1 MGVLTLICSDKEGR
15 SHWITL
21 IVVRDISPALYPPN
35 FSRSCI
41 TQPILLTTSER
52 MPTQSV
58 TKSSHYVSVQ
68 QSSTTGGGTSTRYLS
83 WTVGG
88 RSHYFCSLPGILRI
102 LEIILLLVVLII
114 ARAGKDG
121 HQQPF
126 GRVDASFLGIGST
139 VGLLIIFLM
148 FTLCTLLGHIIP
160 NLLEV
165 LATLVGA
172 ILMITTGALAIT
184 YYHNLYPRDN
194 VGMTLGSLAIITGI
208 ILAVDFALSVRKLRI
223 SVH

>member
-1 MGVLTLICSDKEGR
+1 MLCHLVYTLGQSCCFVKS
-15 SHWITL
+15 
-21 IVVRDISPALYPPN
+21 
-35 FSRSCI
+35 FSMCF
-41 TQPILLTTSER
+41 Q
-52 MPTQSV
+52 
-58 TKSSHYVSVQ
+58 
-68 QSSTTGGGTSTRYLS
+68 
-83 WTVGG
+83 
-88 RSHYFCSLPGILRI
+88 
-102 LEIILLLVVLII
+102 
-114 ARAGKDG
+114 G

-160 NLLEV
+160 TLLEVLHNFLMLFICIQRSIQFVTQV

-194 VGMTLGSLAIITGI
+194 VRMIFENFLTIIFFMNISRLEWPLDRWRLSLELFWQL
-208 ILAVDFALSVRKLRI
+208 ILLSVFENWESLSTKFNGLVL
-223 SVH
+223 SLL

>member
-1 MGVLTLICSDKEGR
+1 
-15 SHWITL
+15 
-21 IVVRDISPALYPPN
+21 
-35 FSRSCI
+35 
-41 TQPILLTTSER
+41 

-160 NLLEV
+160 TLLEV

>member
-1 MGVLTLICSDKEGR
+1 MAKAP
-15 SHWITL
+15 
-21 IVVRDISPALYPPN
+21 VVIIKIA
-35 FSRSCI
+35 
-41 TQPILLTTSER
+41 
-52 MPTQSV
+52 PT
-58 TKSSHYVSVQ
+58 
-68 QSSTTGGGTSTRYLS
+68 
-83 WTVGG
+83 
-88 RSHYFCSLPGILRI
+88 
-102 LEIILLLVVLII
+102 
-114 ARAGKDG
+114 
-121 HQQPF
+121 
-126 GRVDASFLGIGST
+126 RVDASFLGIGST

-160 NLLEV
+160 TLLEV

-208 ILAVDFALSVRKLRI
+208 ILAVDFALSIRKLRI

>member
-1 MGVLTLICSDKEGR
+1 
-15 SHWITL
+15 
-21 IVVRDISPALYPPN
+21 
-35 FSRSCI
+35 
-41 TQPILLTTSER
+41 
-52 MPTQSV
+52 MPGQTQSV

-68 QSSTTGGGTSTRYLS
+68 QTSSSGGGTSTRYLS
-83 WTVGG
+83 WTIGG

-121 HQQPF
+121 HQQQLF
-126 GRVDASFLGIGST
+126 GRTIDASFLGIGST

-160 NLLEV
+160 TLLEV

-172 ILMITTGALAIT
+172 ILMITAGSLAIA
-184 YYHNLYPRDN
+184 YYSELYQRDN
-194 VGMTLGSLAIITGI
+194 VGMTLGSMAIITGI
-208 ILAVDFALSVRKLRI
+208 IFAIDFALSVRKLRI
-223 SVH
+223 SVN

>member
-1 MGVLTLICSDKEGR
+1 
-15 SHWITL
+15 
-21 IVVRDISPALYPPN
+21 
-35 FSRSCI
+35 
-41 TQPILLTTSER
+41 

-194 VGMTLGSLAIITGI
+194 VRMIFENFLTIIFFMNISRLEWPLDRWRLSLELFWQL
-208 ILAVDFALSVRKLRI
+208 ILLSVFENWESLSTKFNWSCFVI
-223 SVH
+223 IIIY